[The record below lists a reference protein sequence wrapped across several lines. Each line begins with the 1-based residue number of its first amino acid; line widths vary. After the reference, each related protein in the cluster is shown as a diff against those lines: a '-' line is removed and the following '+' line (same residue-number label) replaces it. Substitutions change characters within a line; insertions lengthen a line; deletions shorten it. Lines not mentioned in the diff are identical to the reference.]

1 MRSQM
6 RVEYSRAIWIMTK
19 RFQESFKELVL
30 CLHLMDLFI
39 CRNATEVD
47 YIAGIV
53 IKASQKYQVG
63 NYGLSI
69 SYDFTTRITT
79 GLLHGT
85 GVMLNRNDFPAWRNC
100 PSIEIFDL
108 IKAVP
113 HLWTHPMLLPTILL
127 QHHIYRAEHFCT
139 TQLDDRA
146 NNLQRQLGMSRASRL
161 SGLRGPYPDP
171 AGGRPIQETKINLHN
186 LTGEMN
192 TCITELIWFCQ
203 VSEWECEC
211 VHFLSRT
218 LDEDLVLSKTRE
230 IRECIEYM
238 TSAAVGLKSH
248 NYRGKERL
256 QADFNVVSAQLHQL
270 QIVFSQPTDHFK
282 HHSYVASSRK

>member
-1 MRSQM
+1 M
-6 RVEYSRAIWIMTK
+6 
-19 RFQESFKELVL
+19 
-30 CLHLMDLFI
+30 
-39 CRNATEVD
+39 
-47 YIAGIV
+47 AGIV

-69 SYDFTTRITT
+69 SHDFTTRITT

-85 GVMLNRNDFPAWRNC
+85 GVMLNRNDFPAWPNC

-108 IKAVP
+108 IKAAP

-127 QHHIYRAEHFCT
+127 QHHIYRAEQFCT

-146 NNLQRQLGMSRASRL
+146 NNLQNQLGMSRAGRL
-161 SGLRGPYPDP
+161 NGLRGPYMDP
-171 AGGRPIQETKINLHN
+171 AGGRPIQDTKVSLHN

-218 LDEDLVLSKTRE
+218 LDEVVDLTANRADLVLLETRE

-238 TSAAVGLKSH
+238 TSAAAGLKGH
-248 NYRGKERL
+248 NNRARERL

-270 QIVFSQPTDHFK
+270 QIVFSRPTDHFK
-282 HHSYVASSRK
+282 HHSYAALSRK